1 MKCTRQISLRFAF
14 IVTIYLIA
22 CALNASAAIPARGT
36 PDPTIAAWEAFA
48 ETRAEQTQFIAAQSS
63 ANEGSG
69 SSDIFNPAPK
79 NKAVLVNIPLAY
91 FNAKAAGDNF
101 TRFRYFRTFGV
112 DFHKPKQDGLY
123 QYVDNKLVA
132 EFIKYTNEH
141 NIQVIWTLYMTSRT
155 LEREL
160 EYVNHLINKGMN
172 ITAFEYGGEFYL
184 PKYARADNSKKGVV
198 EKVTADIYVQMLKNW
213 LPAFQEILPLSQGD
227 HIIIG
232 ASHGSTNS
240 KSDKHRQAWNH
251 SVVRGLKKNFSE
263 YLSDLSWSFHLYMG
277 RTAKNS
283 PKGEENIYAVVD
295 FSFMNDFPSGMKIF
309 VTESGYYIDAFSKQQ
324 LGLARQF
331 WTALYNALRPGDVFG
346 IHTLINK
353 GNKPNPLALIAR
365 SGQLTPVGM
374 AFKEWLTQT
383 VDQATT
389 ENHGS

>member
-1 MKCTRQISLRFAF
+1 MKCTRQIPLRFAF
-14 IVTIYLIA
+14 IVTIYLIG
-22 CALNASAAIPARGT
+22 CALSAT
-36 PDPTIAAWEAFA
+36 
-48 ETRAEQTQFIAAQSS
+48 AAQPNT
-63 ANEGSG
+63 NEATDSLRPL
-69 SSDIFNPAPK
+69 NAAPEK
-79 NKAVLVNIPLAY
+79 KAVLVNIPLAY

-101 TRFRYFRTFGV
+101 TRFKYFRTFGV

-123 QYVDNKLVA
+123 QYVDDKLVA

-141 NIQVIWTLYMTSRT
+141 DIEVIWTLYVTSRT

-213 LPAFQEILPLSQGD
+213 LPAFLKILPFSQGD

-240 KSDKHRQAWNH
+240 RSDQHRQDWNH
-251 SVVRGLKKNFSE
+251 SVVCGLKKNFPE
-263 YLSDLSWSFHLYMG
+263 YLNELAWSFHLYMG
-277 RTAKNS
+277 RTAKKS
-283 PKGEENIYAVVD
+283 PKGEENIYDVVD

-331 WTALYNALRPGDVFG
+331 WTALYEALRPGDVFG

-365 SGQLTPVGM
+365 SGQMTAVGM

-383 VDQATT
+383 MDQTT
-389 ENHGS
+389 VEKRGS